1 MAFSVDLCMTLRSDL
16 IRRLARRNAAL
27 GESVVA
33 QILDIF
39 FGSILQSVREE
50 TRVELRGF
58 GSFSARNY
66 VLQSSTEGLHKTK
79 YKRVYFRPSE
89 KLIKAVN
96 SGNAKTDG

>member
-1 MAFSVDLCMTLRSDL
+1 MTLRSDL
-16 IRRLARRNAAL
+16 IRRLARRNSAL
-27 GESVVA
+27 GEAVVA

-39 FGSILQSVREE
+39 FGSILKSIREE

-58 GSFSARNY
+58 GSFSSRNY

-79 YKRVYFRPSE
+79 YKRIYFRPSD

-96 SGNAKTDG
+96 QGEAKSGN

>member
-1 MAFSVDLCMTLRSDL
+1 M
-16 IRRLARRNAAL
+16 IRRLARRNSAL
-27 GESVVA
+27 GEPVVA

-39 FGSILQSVREE
+39 FGSILQSIREE

-66 VLQSSTEGLHKTK
+66 VLQSSTEGLHKMR
-79 YKRVYFRPSE
+79 YRRIYFRPSE

-96 SGNAKTDG
+96 SGNSKSEN